1 MKWATRGHCHVDRAA
16 CAWLIRRF
24 IDPDAEF
31 VFVSDPEE
39 VPADATPFDMR
50 GVELGHRD
58 GGCSFEAF
66 LAKYELDDPALV
78 RIAEIVHDA
87 DLEDERYGAPEA
99 RGLDAALRGLSL
111 VRDDHEMIATAA
123 AVFDGLYVLL
133 GEPDSPAPGVALP
146 AEHDEN

>member
-1 MKWATRGHCHVDRAA
+1 
-16 CAWLIRRF
+16 
-24 IDPDAEF
+24 
-31 VFVSDPEE
+31 

-111 VRDDHEMIATAA
+111 VRGDHEMIATAA

-133 GEPDSPAPGVALP
+133 GEPDSPAPG
-146 AEHDEN
+146 